1 MGVINVLGAILS
13 VFAVLIVSAVLRLL
27 LLPFRSLR
35 RARPR
40 AVEQH

>member
-35 RARPR
+35 RLRPH
-40 AVEQH
+40 AAGQH